1 MVFLETCFVQTAT
14 IPRNVNKTTTL
25 LFPKLKPLNN
35 ILGHGG
41 INTVSTN
48 EDDIIK
54 MGTRLLYIA
63 TRLGL
68 ATWCL
73 YTKDRPTHLFRVNN
87 CIQPTATTLHNVII
101 HNVFHGRF
109 SFQIKTIKASRGTL
123 QCNLDVSMPY
133 RRILCSSTMY
143 STYCSLCISY

>member
-1 MVFLETCFVQTAT
+1 LETCFVQTAT
-14 IPRNVNKTTTL
+14 IPRNVDKMTTL

-41 INTVSTN
+41 VNTVSTN

-54 MGTRLLYIA
+54 IGTRLLYIA
-63 TRLGL
+63 TRLDP

-73 YTKDRPTHLFRVNN
+73 YTKDWPTRLFRVNN

-123 QCNLDVSMPY
+123 QCNLDVSVPY
-133 RRILCSSTMY
+133 ILYVCISCSSTTYSAYCTVASMY
-143 STYCSLCISY
+143 